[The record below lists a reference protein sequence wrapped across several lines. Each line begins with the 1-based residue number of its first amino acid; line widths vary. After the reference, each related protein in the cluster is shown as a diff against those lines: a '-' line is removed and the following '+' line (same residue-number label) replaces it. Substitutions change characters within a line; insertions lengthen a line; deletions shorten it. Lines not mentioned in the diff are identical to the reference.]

1 MRYSLGLPTDRV
13 SAPAE
18 FVTGAAVMEVAR
30 AAETAGFDACFVT
43 DHPFPPTRWLESGGH
58 HALDPFVALSFAA
71 AATERLLLQT
81 NMYVVP
87 YRNPFLGAK
96 AVASLDAL
104 SGGRVVLGI
113 AAGYLKGE
121 FAALGAAFEDRNA
134 RTDEAIAAMRAAWTG
149 RPIQLAGRD
158 FEARDNVM
166 LPAPVAGSSVPI
178 WIGGNSR
185 RAMRRAVEVGDG
197 WVPFPTP
204 PGTSGALRTGRI
216 ESLDDLEARIG
227 ILREMEQEAER
238 DTALDICFVPFG
250 LNMMDG
256 GSWTATEFREAVT
269 SLGEFGVTWLTLTLP
284 GRSRAELLREIERFG
299 SEIIRGRWVPGAPE

>member
-1 MRYSLGLPTDRV
+1 
-13 SAPAE
+13 
-18 FVTGAAVMEVAR
+18 
-30 AAETAGFDACFVT
+30 
-43 DHPFPPTRWLESGGH
+43 
-58 HALDPFVALSFAA
+58 
-71 AATERLLLQT
+71 
-81 NMYVVP
+81 
-87 YRNPFLGAK
+87 
-96 AVASLDAL
+96 
-104 SGGRVVLGI
+104 
-113 AAGYLKGE
+113 
-121 FAALGAAFEDRNA
+121 
-134 RTDEAIAAMRAAWTG
+134 
-149 RPIQLAGRD
+149 
-158 FEARDNVM
+158 
-166 LPAPVAGSSVPI
+166 
-178 WIGGNSR
+178 
-185 RAMRRAVEVGDG
+185 MRRAVEVGDG